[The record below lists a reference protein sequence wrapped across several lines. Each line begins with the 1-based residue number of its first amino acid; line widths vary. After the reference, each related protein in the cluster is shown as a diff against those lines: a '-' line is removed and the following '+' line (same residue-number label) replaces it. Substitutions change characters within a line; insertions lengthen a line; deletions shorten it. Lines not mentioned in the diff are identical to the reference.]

1 MEEPELT
8 LISSNDISVA
18 ESDSEHISQEK
29 KRKNKFDSLAYAS
42 QSELKSCSE
51 VNLDYLSSF

>member
-18 ESDSEHISQEK
+18 ESDIEHGNQEK
-29 KRKNKFDSLAYAS
+29 IKEDKVNNPVCVDQSQLNVFTEVSLYD
-42 QSELKSCSE
+42 LM
-51 VNLDYLSSF
+51 